1 MEEHKHT
8 LSTEQY
14 LQMLHEVSSVQLVG
28 VRSFAED
35 HEDVTS
41 KMNVESITDKLYN
54 SSAHIYWDFRNLV
67 PNGRYGL
74 LIEQKLKNGDSANLF
89 AFDTQMLE
97 KIFTKLLNKQKGETN
112 GTV

>member
-14 LQMLHEVSSVQLVG
+14 LQMLHEVSSVQLVE

-54 SSAHIYWDFRNLV
+54 SSAHIYWEFRNLI
-67 PNGRYGL
+67 PKGRYGL
-74 LIEQKLKNGDSANLF
+74 LVEQKLKNGETGSIF
-89 AFDTQMLE
+89 ALDTQMME
-97 KIFTKLLNKQKGETN
+97 KIFTKILNR
-112 GTV
+112 